1 MTISNKPRKEMNA
14 YQKGPFKDLTVQDA
28 LTIIVVCAAQMD
40 PDDCEKDV
48 RRIESIFENCPE
60 FDEKRKEIFSRIN
73 TYVNSIQVI
82 NPQQVVEIAA
92 NVLRHPELRN
102 SAFELAAEAALP
114 DGVITDEKKEIL
126 DNISARL
133 YLDDKFVQHTID
145 KIAK

>member
-1 MTISNKPRKEMNA
+1 MTISDEVKKEMNA

-40 PDDCEKDV
+40 PDDCERDV

-73 TYVNSIQVI
+73 TYVNSMQAMD
-82 NPQQVVEIAA
+82 PQQAVEIAA
-92 NVLRHPELRN
+92 NVLRHPELRK

-114 DGVITDEKKEIL
+114 DGVITDEKREIL

-133 YLDDKFVQHTID
+133 YLDDEFVQHSIE
-145 KIAK
+145 KITK